1 MPRHSWTAER
11 VIALG
16 STTTLTTAGQIL
28 GIGRTKSY
36 TLARAGTFPVPVIRI
51 GNRYTVPVAP
61 LLVLLGIEKE
71 SAGGR
76 LTEND
81 GSSLHRNTAAPT
93 RAPHNANPRKATSH
107 GDRRHHL

>member
-1 MPRHSWTAER
+1 MSRHSWTAER

-36 TLARAGTFPVPVIRI
+36 TLAHAGTFPVPVIRI
-51 GNRYTVPVAP
+51 GTRYTVPVAP
-61 LLVLLGIEKE
+61 LLALLGIGKE
-71 SAGGR
+71 TGGIR

-81 GSSLHRNTAAPT
+81 GSSINENPAAPT
-93 RAPHNANPRKATSH
+93 RPSHHTNPRKETGH
-107 GDRRHHL
+107 GERGNHL

>member
-1 MPRHSWTAER
+1 MPYSSWTADR

-36 TLARAGTFPVPVIRI
+36 ALARTGAFPVPVRRV
-51 GNRYTVPVAP
+51 GNRYIVPVVP
-61 LLVLLGIEKE
+61 LLDFLGIDKE
-71 SAGGR
+71 FGGVR

-81 GSSLHRNTAAPT
+81 GSSLHGYTDIPT
-93 RAPHNANPRKATSH
+93 RPPHHTNPRKATGH
-107 GDRRHHL
+107 GKRGNQL

>member
-1 MPRHSWTAER
+1 MPRHSWTAEH

-16 STTTLTTAGQIL
+16 STTTLIIAGQIL

-36 TLARAGTFPVPVIRI
+36 ALARTDAFPVPVLQV

-61 LLVLLGIEKE
+61 LLTLLGIDKE
-71 SAGGR
+71 SGGIR

-81 GSSLHRNTAAPT
+81 GSSLHGHTAPPT
-93 RAPHNANPRKATSH
+93 RPPRRTHPRKATGH
-107 GDRRHHL
+107 GTRGNHL